1 MKFTKLTV
9 VALLLALLVCAFV
22 ACGGPTETGT
32 GSESDKGTEPDV
44 TEPDVTEPDV
54 TEPDVTEPDVTEPDV
69 TEPDVTEPDVTE
81 PEVTYPVVIEPAEPV
96 LGEPKVKLTD
106 TFEGLEVRALTA
118 NDKSASG
125 LAMKD
130 YFTYTIGAPDIL
142 SIVEENG
149 NKYLQKS
156 NAGAKQIQYKEIED
170 EVNLLTAEMVEVS
183 FDFRLD
189 AEDTAR
195 GVFSFYSSSNEM
207 RVLNIYNQKHL
218 SFGAHDAET
227 SAGSVDFYELTVGE
241 WVNIRMVV
249 DTTTFDYFV
258 YVNNELVLFT
268 TLNAETENDH
278 LVYIKKDGAWVANA
292 SALYDVE
299 AFDYAAINGT
309 KGPFKPQGA
318 DGTINRF
325 DFFRTSGNLAC
336 SIDNV
341 TVISY

>member
-1 MKFTKLTV
+1 MKFTKLTL
-9 VALLLALLVCAFV
+9 VALLLALLVCAFA
-22 ACGGPTETGT
+22 ACGGPTETDAD
-32 GSESDKGTEPDV
+32 SDSDT
-44 TEPDVTEPDV
+44 VTEPDV

-106 TFEGLEVRALTA
+106 TFEGLDVRALTA
-118 NDKSASG
+118 EDKSASG

-156 NAGAKQIQYKEIED
+156 SAGAKQIQYKEIED

-195 GVFSFYSSSNEM
+195 GLFSFYSDGNNET
-207 RVLNIYNQKHL
+207 RVLNIWNQKYL
-218 SFGAHDAET
+218 SFGVNG
-227 SAGSVDFYELTVGE
+227 AGTVDFYELIVGE

-292 SALYDVE
+292 SALGDVE

-318 DGTINRF
+318 NGTVNRF
-325 DFFRTSGNLAC
+325 DFFRSSGNLAC